1 MRKDPLMQLLAA
13 ALRPK
18 EQDHAHRAAA
28 GGQAAEH
35 RDDGQQVLIRSG
47 GDETGQ
53 IDRQRKTEKD
63 RCFGD
68 LPLPL
73 VLQISVLTLF
83 RLLFFHVILF
93 LHSLFPAAA
102 GSSYIP
108 VSGRG
113 ALTFQPADG
122 RRCARRFPPL
132 RPGGRGAGTA
142 AFVSVP
148 YSDVSVK
155 KSFAAHVRLKNE
167 KLDFQPYKNSFFT
180 DLIPENT
187 VLNRIFRDVI
197 RLKTQKICFY
207 PYRITRKYGY
217 R

>member
-1 MRKDPLMQLLAA
+1 MASLAIIPSDASHRRRFYIWDYGKADQAVALKNQMYKLKGGVVAGEDHIVKLRKPLRMRKDPLMQLLAA

-83 RLLFFHVILF
+83 RLLLFHD
-93 LHSLFPAAA
+93 SKY
-102 GSSYIP
+102 SIP
-108 VSGRG
+108 ELPQRGKELSNSGRLTAVG
-113 ALTFQPADG
+113 ALAETLAPAI
-122 RRCARRFPPL
+122 
-132 RPGGRGAGTA
+132 RGDTA

-148 YSDVSVK
+148 YSDVGVK
-155 KSFAAHVRLKNE
+155 KSFASGSAL
-167 KLDFQPYKNSFFT
+167 
-180 DLIPENT
+180 PELSNVKET
-187 VLNRIFRDVI
+187 
-197 RLKTQKICFY
+197 
-207 PYRITRKYGY
+207 
-217 R
+217 

>member
-1 MRKDPLMQLLAA
+1 M
-13 ALRPK
+13 
-18 EQDHAHRAAA
+18 
-28 GGQAAEH
+28 
-35 RDDGQQVLIRSG
+35 S
-47 GDETGQ
+47 
-53 IDRQRKTEKD
+53 
-63 RCFGD
+63 
-68 LPLPL
+68 
-73 VLQISVLTLF
+73 
-83 RLLFFHVILF
+83 FFL
-93 LHSLFPAAA
+93 LHSLLPAAA

-197 RLKTQKICFY
+197 RLKT
-207 PYRITRKYGY
+207 
-217 R
+217 

>member
-1 MRKDPLMQLLAA
+1 MQLLAA

-28 GGQAAEH
+28 GGQTAEH
-35 RDDGQQVLIRSG
+35 RHDGQQVLIRSG

-83 RLLFFHVILF
+83 RLLLFHVILSSPF
-93 LHSLFPAAA
+93 PASRRGRKLLHSGQRT

-108 VSGRG
+108 AS
-113 ALTFQPADG
+113 
-122 RRCARRFPPL
+122 
-132 RPGGRGAGTA
+132 
-142 AFVSVP
+142 
-148 YSDVSVK
+148 
-155 KSFAAHVRLKNE
+155 
-167 KLDFQPYKNSFFT
+167 
-180 DLIPENT
+180 
-187 VLNRIFRDVI
+187 
-197 RLKTQKICFY
+197 
-207 PYRITRKYGY
+207 
-217 R
+217 